1 MGCKVSPLL
10 AIVRVYTFEK
20 RILYVDQNYISL
32 PYGRY
37 VDDVYTLASTRHDAE
52 IMFRDVAA
60 LDPDVMLQ
68 WEVDFPDNDSSSGFV
83 PFLGTQ
89 IKVENDGVL
98 LGKSPLRHKT
108 PKNNGFFTVRRAHTD
123 KISLLKGFLH
133 KCGRAGISLISF

>member
-20 RILYVDQNYISL
+20 LILYVDQNYISL

-37 VDDVYTLASTRHDAE
+37 VNDAYTLTSTRHDAE
-52 IMFRDVAA
+52 TMFRDVAA
-60 LDPDVMLQ
+60 LDPDGMLQ

-89 IKVENDGVL
+89 IKVENDGVAF
-98 LGKSPLRHKT
+98 KFYRKP
-108 PKNNGFFTVRRAHTD
+108 
-123 KISLLKGFLH
+123 
-133 KCGRAGISLISF
+133 